1 MESHSNGGGSK
12 CHASLEDVLGLG
24 PKPKP
29 KKLKA
34 KEKQAHCGIIRL
46 KSSNS
51 NKSILG
57 HESKPWNPGD
67 LQIAGIAGWL
77 IIPLAIW

>member
-29 KKLKA
+29 KKLKTV
-34 KEKQAHCGIIRL
+34 R
-46 KSSNS
+46 S
-51 NKSILG
+51 
-57 HESKPWNPGD
+57 
-67 LQIAGIAGWL
+67 
-77 IIPLAIW
+77 